1 MPRRD
6 IREYIRSRWDA
17 RFLVNNIM
25 GLLSKQQDPSGDV
38 VLAIITASIRSY
50 SKAYSGRMD
59 RTQEE
64 GTYEALKDYAH
75 ERVIHKG
82 RDAESMEE
90 FLSMVRW
97 AESEVFGFI
106 SVTECDTKPNASFPM
121 DCLGEEE
128 LAIVRGEA
136 WDRFRAKLYCSD
148 GVPEVG
154 MLVFEDEAAKPKKT
168 RPLAKKRIVINVDN
182 SDENSDWIKSV
193 RDSAQREKTDNGRKD
208 TV

>member
-1 MPRRD
+1 MPRTD
-6 IREYIRSRWDA
+6 IREYVRSRWDA
-17 RFLVNNIM
+17 RFLINNIM
-25 GLLSKQQDPSGDV
+25 GLISKQVDPTGDV

-59 RTQEE
+59 RTHEE
-64 GTYEALKDYAH
+64 GAYEALKGYAH
-75 ERVIHKG
+75 ERVVHKG

-128 LAIVRGEA
+128 LAIVKNGA
-136 WDRFRAKLYCSD
+136 WERFRAKLYCSD

-154 MLVFEDEAAKPKKT
+154 MLVFEDEDGLEAFSKWM
-168 RPLAKKRIVINVDN
+168 DN
-182 SDENSDWIKSV
+182 AHPELDH
-193 RDSAQREKTDNGRKD
+193 QRMDDDHTKVTES
-208 TV
+208 

>member
-25 GLLSKQQDPSGDV
+25 GLISKQVDPSGDV

-59 RTQEE
+59 RTHEE
-64 GTYEALKDYAH
+64 GTYEALKGYAH
-75 ERVIHKG
+75 ERVVHKG
-82 RDAESMEE
+82 RDAEYMEE

-128 LAIVRGEA
+128 LAIVKNGA
-136 WDRFRAKLYCSD
+136 WERFRASIAKASAKLPAESLSRSYPRAAGFFFGNTELGRWS
-148 GVPEVG
+148 
-154 MLVFEDEAAKPKKT
+154 MLLGAGLT
-168 RPLAKKRIVINVDN
+168 T
-182 SDENSDWIKSV
+182 KSLP
-193 RDSAQREKTDNGRKD
+193 AT
-208 TV
+208 